1 MLNLQ
6 LDAEIEQ
13 RVAHYAAA
21 HSMNISDVV
30 REALQRYLEDAED
43 AALAESALS
52 EMRASKPLVQLRREL
67 GLDN

>member
-21 HSMNISDVV
+21 HSMNISEVV
-30 REALQRYLEDAED
+30 REAL
-43 AALAESALS
+43 
-52 EMRASKPLVQLRREL
+52 LR
-67 GLDN
+67 